1 VASSF
6 ELVLLLSLAGLTGA
20 IGLRFMWISHRP
32 PPLRRRKHTD
42 VDPIIDPSLRI
53 KVYASGET
61 LIPMPD
67 HLKTRDEMV
76 AWMTKE
82 LPRLTAAPS
91 K

>member
-42 VDPIIDPSLRI
+42 VDPSLRI
-53 KVYASGET
+53 KVYASGEIF
-61 LIPMPD
+61 IPMPD